1 MIGFTEHLTEALK
14 ATGGKNVHLEHLED
28 EILNSGYSGFKRSI
42 QSIRGVIQSF
52 SANNPSAYDVTVKW
66 DGAPAIVCGTD
77 PSSGRF
83 FVGTKSVFNVTP
95 KLNFTPNDIDTNH
108 PDDGLNSK
116 LKLALKYFSKLG
128 IRGVLQGD
136 LLFDQDTLV
145 REKIDGNTYLTFRA
159 NTITY
164 AVDPKSQL
172 GKRIAAAKV
181 GIVFHTAYEGNSIST
196 MVARFNPDISYLKKS
211 RNVWFDNATL
221 RVANGTALFS
231 HVERENIERSI
242 STLTQK
248 AASLKT
254 VMNALSRNEGVKTSI
269 KTYINGLVR
278 SNKGSGHA
286 DVNQLLALMA
296 QKTKIIRK
304 KPSTKTTPSMDWIK
318 ANRNQINQIFS
329 LHNGLSTLKL
339 SVVNKLS
346 SLKGEVGTFI
356 KDSKGY
362 RVTTPE
368 GYVAID
374 RMSNQALKLVDRLDF
389 SRSNFNIGSI
399 WNKK

>member
-1 MIGFTEHLTEALK
+1 MIGFTEHLTEAFK
-14 ATGGKNVHLEHLED
+14 EKGGKNVHLEHLED
-28 EILNSGYSGFKRSI
+28 EILNNGYTGFQRVV
-42 QSIRGVIQSF
+42 QTIRGVVDSF

-66 DGAPAIVCGTD
+66 DGAPAIVCGID
-77 PSSGRF
+77 PSSGKF

-95 KLNFTPNDIDTNH
+95 KLNFTFKDIDTNH
-108 PDDGLNSK
+108 PSDGLNAK
-116 LKLALKYFSKLG
+116 LKLALKHLSKLG

-136 LLFDQDTLV
+136 LLFDQDTLAH
-145 REKIDGNTYLTFRA
+145 EKIDGNTYLTFRA

-172 GKRIAAAKV
+172 GKRIASAKI
-181 GIVFHTAYEGNSIST
+181 GIVFHTAYEGDSISA

-211 RNVWFDNATL
+211 RTVWFDNATL

-231 HVERENIERSI
+231 PAERENIEQSI
-242 STLTQK
+242 LKLTQT

-254 VMNALSRNEGVKTSI
+254 TLNALSRNEGVRTSI

-278 SNKGSGHA
+278 SNKSSGQA
-286 DVNQLLALMA
+286 DANQLLAFMA

-304 KPSTKTTPSMDWIK
+304 KSSTKFTPSMEWIK
-318 ANRNQINQIFS
+318 ANRNQINRIFV
-329 LHNGLSTLKL
+329 LHNGVSALKL
-339 SVVNKLS
+339 IVVSKLS
-346 SLKGEVGTFI
+346 SLKSEVGTFI
-356 KDSKGY
+356 KDRKGY

-374 RMSNQALKLVDRLDF
+374 RMSNQAMKLVDRLDF
-389 SRSNFNIGSI
+389 SRSNFNIDSI